1 MIATIKNFR
10 VTYFLFSLLC
20 KCFRVLYCVSHY
32 RLHIDFVQIQ
42 FCHHICL
49 DCKDHLLCYQELSWF
64 PLYSYAFDFTLL
76 YKHIRQLT
84 ESTSINIPSYDYK
97 THTRNNKKI
106 EIKKNPIVIIE
117 GIFSTYYDKLR
128 KIIDLKV
135 FLDIPE
141 KTRKDRRII
150 RDKKS
155 RARTEKSILAQYS
168 KTVKP
173 MYVKFVKPL
182 IEYSDLIIKDNSI
195 NSNEIN
201 ILNNRIKSILDK
213 NYE

>member
-1 MIATIKNFR
+1 MKPFLIAITGGSGSGKTYLANQLVNNYGKDMISLIQVDSYYKDLKHLAMNVREKNNF
-10 VTYFLFSLLC
+10 
-20 KCFRVLYCVSHY
+20 
-32 RLHIDFVQIQ
+32 
-42 FCHHICL
+42 
-49 DCKDHLLCYQELSWF
+49 DH
-64 PLYSYAFDFTLL
+64 PDAFDFTLL
-76 YKHIRQLT
+76 YKHIRQLN

>member
-1 MIATIKNFR
+1 MKPFLIAITGGSGSGKTYLANQLVNNYGKDMISLIQVDSYYKDLKHLTMNDREKNNF
-10 VTYFLFSLLC
+10 
-20 KCFRVLYCVSHY
+20 
-32 RLHIDFVQIQ
+32 
-42 FCHHICL
+42 
-49 DCKDHLLCYQELSWF
+49 DH
-64 PLYSYAFDFTLL
+64 PDAFDFTLL
-76 YKHIRQLT
+76 YKHIRQLN

>member
-1 MIATIKNFR
+1 MKPFLIAITGGSGSGKTYLANQLVNNYGKDMISLIQVDSYYKDLKHLTMDIREKNNF
-10 VTYFLFSLLC
+10 
-20 KCFRVLYCVSHY
+20 
-32 RLHIDFVQIQ
+32 
-42 FCHHICL
+42 
-49 DCKDHLLCYQELSWF
+49 DH
-64 PLYSYAFDFTLL
+64 PDAFDFTLL
-76 YKHIRQLT
+76 YKHIRQLN

-173 MYVKFVKPL
+173 MYIKFVKPL